1 MFKPFTTFCAAT
13 LIAAVPAGPAAADLP
28 AGFVEHVEV
37 LRQDSGAPGIAI
49 AIVEDGKTT
58 LARGWGVRTLGEPA
72 RVDADTIF
80 PTGSTGKAFTT
91 AALATLVDRGKI
103 GWDDRVIDHIPWFRM
118 HDAWVTR
125 EMTVRD
131 LLVHRSGLG
140 LGAGDLLYVP
150 RSSLTRKETVERLRH
165 IVPATSFRSAYAYD
179 NILYIVAGQ
188 LIEEVTG
195 KTWEEYM
202 TEDVLRP
209 GGMTRS
215 TSTYEARYATANRA
229 LPHARVNG
237 AIRGLGPNSVLDG

>member
-58 LARGWGVRTLGEPA
+58 LARGWGVRKLGEPA

-103 GWDDRVIDHIPWFRM
+103 GWDDRVID
-118 HDAWVTR
+118 
-125 EMTVRD
+125 
-131 LLVHRSGLG
+131 
-140 LGAGDLLYVP
+140 
-150 RSSLTRKETVERLRH
+150 
-165 IVPATSFRSAYAYD
+165 SFLS
-179 NILYIVAGQ
+179 
-188 LIEEVTG
+188 
-195 KTWEEYM
+195 
-202 TEDVLRP
+202 
-209 GGMTRS
+209 
-215 TSTYEARYATANRA
+215 
-229 LPHARVNG
+229 
-237 AIRGLGPNSVLDG
+237 